1 MIEGIKPFFNVS
13 FLKIFADIIK
23 KQRVDSKKVS

>member
-1 MIEGIKPFFNVS
+1 MIEGAEPFFNVS
-13 FLKIFADIIK
+13 FFFADIIK